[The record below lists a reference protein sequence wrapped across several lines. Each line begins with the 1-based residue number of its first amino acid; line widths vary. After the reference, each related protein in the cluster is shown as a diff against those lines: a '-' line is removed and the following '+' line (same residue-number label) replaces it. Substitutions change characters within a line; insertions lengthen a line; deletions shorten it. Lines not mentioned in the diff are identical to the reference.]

1 MSCRGARSWAWQ
13 LRQRNETVVVMDSP
27 PLRRNDRRDAGPTSS
42 AGSTF
47 RPKVGA
53 NQAQANPR
61 RGGVQRIRSN
71 WDNVPPLLRIKMTP
85 HGGMKRHERH
95 FAPHKGGRGD
105 T

>member
-61 RGGVQRIRSN
+61 LVGFSRILSN
-71 WDNVPPLLRIKMTP
+71 LGNVPLFLRIQTAHKTGMWTQTP
-85 HGGMKRHERH
+85 A
-95 FAPHKGGRGD
+95 FAPPRWSR
-105 T
+105 